1 MKLKFRWLFS
11 LCVLFAAFN
20 SAAITFTINGLT
32 YETNSDGKTC
42 SVGLVSSG
50 SYPSNIV
57 IPATIS
63 YNNVSYDITEVRTQ
77 GFRGKNKIDSVFFE
91 TPSKVIVIGS
101 MAFES
106 SSIKYV
112 KLPDSLT
119 DIMSSAFKDCSNLNQ
134 DIEIPKKV
142 ISIGDYAFAFCKI
155 QALELNEGLI
165 DLGKY
170 AFAGC
175 KASYVDIPSTLEI
188 IGDGAF
194 ASSSLKSVNFKS
206 DGNLKTI
213 GSYAFSN
220 VVNLAEVDIPATVTE
235 IKYGAFFCDGLPNV
249 MPEKVHVHWDRPS
262 VASVSNAAFHTI
274 TGQNGVYHGP
284 LLYVP
289 KGTIPLYR
297 NATPWSEFKYIYE
310 DPTLST
316 NLVIDNSL
324 QICVGEQKII
334 SATVTPDDADNKSLS
349 WVSSNPEIVTVNE
362 SGTVTGIKPG
372 VSQVIAT
379 TMDGSNLSDTCTVTV
394 VTGKA
399 QSITVSPTSAQ
410 LEIGGMTRL
419 TATILPEDVPN
430 KTVMWTSSNEE
441 IAMVSST
448 GMVYAVGPG
457 SVIITAST
465 TDGSNLSATC
475 QVTVDAPF
483 SLSAQSVAVPV
494 NTKRNI
500 PIIVDNHVDV
510 KSFKFTVHVP
520 DSIEFYSNALPGP
533 RCSNFNVTTTFNADS
548 TLVQVSGV
556 MTTLPLA
563 SGTGAFVLLP
573 IKSSKYIADFD
584 ARLTDITFT
593 GTNDNVGTQQLPD
606 ITVTL
611 RVLNLGDV
619 NGDKVV
625 DVSDINALINYMLG
639 KPMTGTFNFNLG
651 DLDENGIIDISD
663 INAVINLMLG
673 KY

>member
-32 YETNSDGKTC
+32 YETNTDGKTC

-63 YNNVSYDITEVRTQ
+63 YNDVSYDVTEVRAQ
-77 GFRGKNKIDSVFFE
+77 GFWRKNKIDSVIFE
-91 TPSKVIVIGS
+91 TPSKVIVIGR

-119 DIMSSAFKDCSNLNQ
+119 DIKPYAFRDCSNLKQ
-134 DIEIPKKV
+134 TLEIPKKV
-142 ISIGDYAFAFCKI
+142 ISIGDYAFASCKI

-165 DLGKY
+165 DLGEY
-170 AFAGC
+170 AFSGC
-175 KASYVDIPSTLEI
+175 KASYLDIPSTLEI
-188 IGDGAF
+188 IGDYAF
-194 ASSSLKSVNFKS
+194 FCSSLKSVNFKS
-206 DGNLKTI
+206 NGNLKTI
-213 GSYAFSN
+213 GRSAFQN
-220 VVNLAEVDIPATVTE
+220 AVNLVEVDIPATVTE
-235 IKYGAFFCDGLPNV
+235 IKDCAFNCDGIPNV
-249 MPEKVHVHWDRPS
+249 KPEKVHVHWDRPS
-262 VASVSNAAFHTI
+262 MASVSSAFTTI
-274 TGQNGVYHGP
+274 TSLSGEYYGP
-284 LLYVP
+284 ILYVP

-297 NATPWSEFKYIYE
+297 NASPWSAFKYIYE

-334 SATVTPDDADNKSLS
+334 NATVTPDDADNKSLS
-349 WVSSNPEIVTVNE
+349 WVSSDPEIVTVNE
-362 SGTVTGIKPG
+362 SGTITGIKPG
-372 VSQVIAT
+372 VAQVIAT

-394 VTGKA
+394 VTSKA

-410 LEIGGMTRL
+410 LEIGGMVRL

-430 KTVMWTSSNEE
+430 KTVQWASSNEE

-520 DSIEFYSNALPGP
+520 DSIEFYSDALPGP
-533 RCSNFNVTTTFNADS
+533 RCSDFNVSTTFNADS
-548 TLVQVSGV
+548 TVVQVSGV

-619 NGDKVV
+619 NGDKIV

-663 INAVINLMLG
+663 INSVINLMLG